1 MYVQLGKLP
10 LWAPRSVIN
19 RYMPAVFQE
28 LYPSTRVIIDATEI
42 RCEVP
47 SSLVMQSGTYSN
59 YKSAN
64 TFKALVGVSPD
75 DLLTFASELFMGSL
89 SDREIVIR
97 SGFLNQTFSSG
108 NTVMADKGFKIRYL
122 LEEKKVGLNMPSF
135 LRQDQFEKEDVQE
148 TQDIASCRIH
158 VERRIQRIKCYHIF
172 DRPIPLSLGPLINQ
186 IWSVCAVLSNMQSP
200 LILESE

>member
-19 RYMPAVFQE
+19 CNMPAVFRE
-28 LYPSTRVIIDATEI
+28 LYLSTRVIIDATEI

-47 SSLVMQSGTYSN
+47 SCLVMQSGTYSN

-75 DLLTFASELFMGSL
+75 GLLTFASELFMGSL

-108 NTVMADKGFKIRYL
+108 DTVMADKGFKIRDL
-122 LEEKKVGLNMPSF
+122 LEEKKVGINMPLF
-135 LRQDQFEKEDVQE
+135 LRQYQFEKEDMQE

-158 VERRIQRIKCYHIF
+158 VERRIQRIKCYHII

-186 IWSVCAVLSNMQSP
+186 IWSVCACSATCKAL
-200 LILESE
+200 